1 MISKYNWEILLSY
14 RVVDGKAVPD
24 KLTVS
29 KKLGKICGDSVIEIG
44 NNLLSY
50 SCEQDMSNL
59 CTRILPLGTKVYTDE
74 DNLERVSIA
83 SVNSGKKY
91 LSKNENL
98 YGVIQRT
105 ILYEDIKEPKE
116 LLKEAEKYIEAY
128 SEPYSSYTISAIDPH
143 LLDSTKEKIKVG
155 NWYKVNAKLLGI
167 DGVMLRVNKQTI
179 SLDNPANDSF
189 SVGNTTAATASGSI
203 AGAVTGEK
211 LSLIVDQSNTQNVVV
226 TKQLAAQEAWIK
238 DLRASSIT
246 TDNLVAKVAQID
258 SLTATD
264 AIIKNIVAQTIT
276 TDNIT
281 AAVGNIKNLTS
292 DSAIIDTIRNTII
305 TSDFSDSVV
314 ARMSN
319 GVITSALIE
328 SLSADK
334 IAAGK
339 IYTDDVQI
347 QSKDGC
353 MVLKDSTMQIS
364 DGNQVRVQIGKDAND
379 NYTIIIYDENGNVL
393 WGEGGITENAIRD
406 GLINDKMVDD
416 NANIN
421 AKKINLPSLI
431 KEINNGTETIKS
443 SAINYDPTGQTLDV
457 TFNRIESQLLD
468 DLGYNLYYDSQ
479 TMKDGWS
486 FVGNYSE
493 VGEKQWDREY
503 KHYEC
508 KIFRLSGSYSYIDNS
523 FMPEDGKVYTLSAY
537 IKGRAMVYYPVGLEV
552 GDVYEF
558 SEATRVKYDFTYDS
572 KKGKPVFTPAD
583 DSGSIEIYAIK
594 LEYGGAMTA
603 YCLTVDEEGREEKV
617 QMSAFHVSSTNLK
630 SEFYEKDKENK
641 KKFSLISQTVDEIKT
656 KVGVID
662 GDYITG
668 SELKQTVKEINAKVS
683 EIYQTKDGMNNYA
696 KSSELSLK
704 ADKATLGNYQTI
716 AGMSS
721 YATTTWAQNQISSK
735 VSVGDVCSE
744 INQSSEQII
753 FNSNRLV
760 VNSSNFSLD
769 RNGNVRMKGK
779 VEATSGSVGPFNI
792 TNSGLEWASG
802 GTKIWS
808 NVIFTDFI
816 EAQGAS
822 KRLVIG
828 AESSTNRGKVDI
840 NSSDGGV
847 WINNAYFN
855 PRDAIELN
863 SDKIKVVYSSSGNV
877 KIENCNG
884 FISEG
889 SSGYGNLATVGYVKS
904 KVSSSD
910 ERIKKNIVNMPD
922 NIKDIYMDIP
932 MYQFEYDDILE
943 RDGICFG
950 TTAQA
955 VEKAFEKH
963 KLDID
968 EYNIVGKRKP
978 SAFNGE
984 DKHIPEGDNLHYIN
998 WENINGMTVYM
1009 IQELVKE
1016 MEILKHEINELKQ
1029 KEKGEANGNTSYIK
1043 C

>member
-1 MISKYNWEILLSY
+1 
-14 RVVDGKAVPD
+14 
-24 KLTVS
+24 
-29 KKLGKICGDSVIEIG
+29 
-44 NNLLSY
+44 
-50 SCEQDMSNL
+50 
-59 CTRILPLGTKVYTDE
+59 
-74 DNLERVSIA
+74 
-83 SVNSGKKY
+83 
-91 LSKNENL
+91 
-98 YGVIQRT
+98 
-105 ILYEDIKEPKE
+105 
-116 LLKEAEKYIEAY
+116 
-128 SEPYSSYTISAIDPH
+128 
-143 LLDSTKEKIKVG
+143 
-155 NWYKVNAKLLGI
+155 
-167 DGVMLRVNKQTI
+167 MLRVNKQTI

-319 GVITSALIE
+319 GVIKSALIE

-364 DGNQVRVQIGKDAND
+364 DGNQVRVQIGKDANE

-431 KEINNGTETIKS
+431 KEINDGTETIKS

-486 FVGNYSE
+486 FVGNYLE

-508 KIFRLSGSYSYIDNS
+508 KIFRLSDSYSYIDSS

-603 YCLTVDEEGREEKV
+603 YCLTADEEGREEKV

-721 YATTTWAQNQISSK
+721 YATTTWAKNQIDSK
-735 VSVGDVCSE
+735 VSVGGVCSE
-744 INQSSEQII
+744 INQSSEQITL
-753 FNSNRLV
+753 NSNRLV

-792 TNSGLEWASG
+792 TSNGLEWASG

-855 PRDAIELN
+855 PRDAIDLN
-863 SDKIKVVYSSSGNV
+863 SSKINVSYSSAGNV
-877 KIENCNG
+877 KIENCGG
-884 FISEG
+884 FTSEG

-1016 MEILKHEINELKQ
+1016 MEILKHEINKLKQ

>member
-1 MISKYNWEILLSY
+1 
-14 RVVDGKAVPD
+14 
-24 KLTVS
+24 
-29 KKLGKICGDSVIEIG
+29 
-44 NNLLSY
+44 
-50 SCEQDMSNL
+50 
-59 CTRILPLGTKVYTDE
+59 
-74 DNLERVSIA
+74 
-83 SVNSGKKY
+83 
-91 LSKNENL
+91 
-98 YGVIQRT
+98 
-105 ILYEDIKEPKE
+105 
-116 LLKEAEKYIEAY
+116 
-128 SEPYSSYTISAIDPH
+128 
-143 LLDSTKEKIKVG
+143 
-155 NWYKVNAKLLGI
+155 
-167 DGVMLRVNKQTI
+167 MLRVNKQTI

-314 ARMSN
+314 AKMSN

-364 DGNQVRVQIGKDAND
+364 DGNQVRVQIGKDANE

-431 KEINNGTETIKS
+431 KEINDGTETIKS

-486 FVGNYSE
+486 FVGNYLE

-508 KIFRLSGSYSYIDNS
+508 KIFRLSDSYSYIDSS

-603 YCLTVDEEGREEKV
+603 YCLTADEEGREEKV

-721 YATTTWAQNQISSK
+721 YATTTWAKNQIDSK
-735 VSVGDVCSE
+735 VSVGGVCSE
-744 INQSSEQII
+744 INQSSEQITL
-753 FNSNRLV
+753 NSNRLV

-792 TNSGLEWASG
+792 TNNGLEWASG

-855 PRDAIELN
+855 PRDAIDLN
-863 SDKIKVVYSSSGNV
+863 SSKINVSYSSAGNV
-877 KIENCNG
+877 KIENCGG
-884 FISEG
+884 FTSEG

>member
-1 MISKYNWEILLSY
+1 M
-14 RVVDGKAVPD
+14 
-24 KLTVS
+24 
-29 KKLGKICGDSVIEIG
+29 
-44 NNLLSY
+44 
-50 SCEQDMSNL
+50 
-59 CTRILPLGTKVYTDE
+59 
-74 DNLERVSIA
+74 
-83 SVNSGKKY
+83 
-91 LSKNENL
+91 

-105 ILYEDIKEPKE
+105 ILYEDIKEPNE

-143 LLDSTKEKIKVG
+143 LLDNTKEKIKVG

-314 ARMSN
+314 AKMSN

-334 IAAGK
+334 IAAGQ

-364 DGNQVRVQIGKDAND
+364 DGKQVRVQIGKDANA

-431 KEINNGTETIKS
+431 KEINDGTETIKS

-493 VGEKQWDREY
+493 VGEKQWDREH

-508 KIFRLSGSYSYIDNS
+508 KIFRLSDSYSYIDSS

-603 YCLTVDEEGREEKV
+603 YCLTADEEGREEKV

-668 SELKQTVKEINAKVS
+668 SELKQTAKEINAKVS

-721 YATTTWAQNQISSK
+721 YATTTWAKNQIDSK
-735 VSVGDVCSE
+735 VSVGGVCSE
-744 INQSSEQII
+744 INQSSEQITL
-753 FNSNRLV
+753 NSNRLV

-792 TNSGLEWASG
+792 TNNGLEWASG

-855 PRDAIELN
+855 PRDAIDLN
-863 SDKIKVVYSSSGNV
+863 SSKINVSYSSAGNV

>member
-1 MISKYNWEILLSY
+1 M
-14 RVVDGKAVPD
+14 
-24 KLTVS
+24 
-29 KKLGKICGDSVIEIG
+29 
-44 NNLLSY
+44 
-50 SCEQDMSNL
+50 
-59 CTRILPLGTKVYTDE
+59 
-74 DNLERVSIA
+74 
-83 SVNSGKKY
+83 
-91 LSKNENL
+91 
-98 YGVIQRT
+98 
-105 ILYEDIKEPKE
+105 YEDIKEPKE

-143 LLDSTKEKIKVG
+143 LLDNTKEKIKVG

-238 DLRASSIT
+238 DLKASSIT

-314 ARMSN
+314 AKMSN

-334 IAAGK
+334 IAAGQ

-364 DGNQVRVQIGKDAND
+364 DGKQVRVQIGKDAND

-493 VGEKQWDREY
+493 VGEKQWDREH

-572 KKGKPVFTPAD
+572 KKGK
-583 DSGSIEIYAIK
+583 
-594 LEYGGAMTA
+594 L
-603 YCLTVDEEGREEKV
+603 
-617 QMSAFHVSSTNLK
+617 
-630 SEFYEKDKENK
+630 
-641 KKFSLISQTVDEIKT
+641 SLI
-656 KVGVID
+656 
-662 GDYITG
+662 
-668 SELKQTVKEINAKVS
+668 
-683 EIYQTKDGMNNYA
+683 
-696 KSSELSLK
+696 
-704 ADKATLGNYQTI
+704 
-716 AGMSS
+716 
-721 YATTTWAQNQISSK
+721 
-735 VSVGDVCSE
+735 
-744 INQSSEQII
+744 
-753 FNSNRLV
+753 
-760 VNSSNFSLD
+760 
-769 RNGNVRMKGK
+769 
-779 VEATSGSVGPFNI
+779 
-792 TNSGLEWASG
+792 
-802 GTKIWS
+802 
-808 NVIFTDFI
+808 
-816 EAQGAS
+816 
-822 KRLVIG
+822 
-828 AESSTNRGKVDI
+828 
-840 NSSDGGV
+840 
-847 WINNAYFN
+847 
-855 PRDAIELN
+855 
-863 SDKIKVVYSSSGNV
+863 
-877 KIENCNG
+877 
-884 FISEG
+884 
-889 SSGYGNLATVGYVKS
+889 
-904 KVSSSD
+904 
-910 ERIKKNIVNMPD
+910 
-922 NIKDIYMDIP
+922 
-932 MYQFEYDDILE
+932 
-943 RDGICFG
+943 
-950 TTAQA
+950 
-955 VEKAFEKH
+955 
-963 KLDID
+963 
-968 EYNIVGKRKP
+968 
-978 SAFNGE
+978 
-984 DKHIPEGDNLHYIN
+984 HI
-998 WENINGMTVYM
+998 
-1009 IQELVKE
+1009 
-1016 MEILKHEINELKQ
+1016 
-1029 KEKGEANGNTSYIK
+1029 
-1043 C
+1043 

>member
-1 MISKYNWEILLSY
+1 
-14 RVVDGKAVPD
+14 
-24 KLTVS
+24 
-29 KKLGKICGDSVIEIG
+29 
-44 NNLLSY
+44 
-50 SCEQDMSNL
+50 
-59 CTRILPLGTKVYTDE
+59 
-74 DNLERVSIA
+74 
-83 SVNSGKKY
+83 
-91 LSKNENL
+91 
-98 YGVIQRT
+98 
-105 ILYEDIKEPKE
+105 
-116 LLKEAEKYIEAY
+116 
-128 SEPYSSYTISAIDPH
+128 
-143 LLDSTKEKIKVG
+143 
-155 NWYKVNAKLLGI
+155 
-167 DGVMLRVNKQTI
+167 
-179 SLDNPANDSF
+179 
-189 SVGNTTAATASGSI
+189 
-203 AGAVTGEK
+203 
-211 LSLIVDQSNTQNVVV
+211 
-226 TKQLAAQEAWIK
+226 
-238 DLRASSIT
+238 
-246 TDNLVAKVAQID
+246 
-258 SLTATD
+258 
-264 AIIKNIVAQTIT
+264 
-276 TDNIT
+276 
-281 AAVGNIKNLTS
+281 
-292 DSAIIDTIRNTII
+292 
-305 TSDFSDSVV
+305 
-314 ARMSN
+314 
-319 GVITSALIE
+319 
-328 SLSADK
+328 
-334 IAAGK
+334 
-339 IYTDDVQI
+339 
-347 QSKDGC
+347 
-353 MVLKDSTMQIS
+353 
-364 DGNQVRVQIGKDAND
+364 
-379 NYTIIIYDENGNVL
+379 
-393 WGEGGITENAIRD
+393 
-406 GLINDKMVDD
+406 
-416 NANIN
+416 
-421 AKKINLPSLI
+421 
-431 KEINNGTETIKS
+431 
-443 SAINYDPTGQTLDV
+443 
-457 TFNRIESQLLD
+457 
-468 DLGYNLYYDSQ
+468 
-479 TMKDGWS
+479 
-486 FVGNYSE
+486 
-493 VGEKQWDREY
+493 
-503 KHYEC
+503 
-508 KIFRLSGSYSYIDNS
+508 
-523 FMPEDGKVYTLSAY
+523 MPEDGKVYTLSAY

-552 GDVYEF
+552 GNVYEF

-583 DSGSIEIYAIK
+583 DLGSIEIYAIK

-603 YCLTVDEEGREEKV
+603 YCLTADEEGREEKV

-668 SELKQTVKEINAKVS
+668 SELKQTAKEINAKVS

-721 YATTTWAQNQISSK
+721 YATTTWAKNQIDSK
-735 VSVGDVCSE
+735 VSVGGVCSE
-744 INQSSEQII
+744 INQSSEQITL
-753 FNSNRLV
+753 NSNRLV

-792 TNSGLEWASG
+792 TSNGLEWASG

-855 PRDAIELN
+855 PRDAIDLN
-863 SDKIKVVYSSSGNV
+863 SSKINVSYSSAGNV
-877 KIENCNG
+877 KIENCGG
-884 FISEG
+884 FTSEG

-1016 MEILKHEINELKQ
+1016 MEILKHEINKLKQ

>member
-1 MISKYNWEILLSY
+1 MT
-14 RVVDGKAVPD
+14 RAGKAVPD

-29 KKLGKICGDSVIEIG
+29 KKIGKICGDSVIEIG

-59 CTRILPLGTKVYTDE
+59 CTRIIPLGTKVYTDE

-319 GVITSALIE
+319 GVIKSALIE

-431 KEINNGTETIKS
+431 KEINDGTETIKS

-486 FVGNYSE
+486 FVGNYLE
-493 VGEKQWDREY
+493 AGEKQWDREY

-508 KIFRLSGSYSYIDNS
+508 KIFRLSDSYSYIDSS

-583 DSGSIEIYAIK
+583 DLGSIEIYAIK

-603 YCLTVDEEGREEKV
+603 YCLTADEEGREEKV

-668 SELKQTVKEINAKVS
+668 SELKQTAKEINAKVS

-721 YATTTWAQNQISSK
+721 YATTTWAKNQIDSK
-735 VSVGDVCSE
+735 VSVGGVCSE
-744 INQSSEQII
+744 INQSSEQITL
-753 FNSNRLV
+753 NSNRLV

-792 TNSGLEWASG
+792 TNNGLEWASG
-802 GTKIWS
+802 GTKVWS

-855 PRDAIELN
+855 PRDAIDLN
-863 SDKIKVVYSSSGNV
+863 SSKINVLYSSAGNV
-877 KIENCNG
+877 KIENCRG

-904 KVSSSD
+904 KVSSD
-910 ERIKKNIVNMPD
+910 ERIKKNIVEIPD
-922 NIKDIYMDIP
+922 IQDIYMDIP
-932 MYQFEYDDILE
+932 IYSFEYDGIAE
-943 RDGICFG
+943 RNGICFG

-955 VEKAFEKH
+955 IERAFAKH
-963 KLDID
+963 DLNID
-968 EYNIVGKRKP
+968 DYNIVGKRTP
-978 SAFNGE
+978 SVFNGE
-984 DKHIPEGDNLHYIN
+984 YKHIPTGDDLHYIN
-998 WENINGMTVYM
+998 WENLNGMSVCM
-1009 IQELVKE
+1009 IQKLVKDFQ
-1016 MEILKHEINELKQ
+1016 KLKQ
-1029 KEKGEANGNTSYIK
+1029 EIAKLKQI
-1043 C
+1043 